1 MAGVS
6 GAGGGAM
13 CVVEVWSA
21 RGRWVWVVCVDVEC
35 VHMLCS
41 VQVLSDVQ
49 DCAVC
54 VQERAPAGVDV
65 DSFEHVKRD
74 KRERVRGVR
83 RGALRGEPGGVGE
96 REDEE

>member
-1 MAGVS
+1 
-6 GAGGGAM
+6 M
-13 CVVEVWSA
+13 CI
-21 RGRWVWVVCVDVEC
+21 
-35 VHMLCS
+35 VHVLYS
-41 VQVLSDVQ
+41 VQGS
-49 DCAVC
+49 AIC

-65 DSFEHVKRD
+65 GSFEHVKRD